1 MAKVSFGMIW
11 SVYGTQEVELPEDI
25 DTSNESEIKKYVE
38 STWDDI
44 PLPEGEYISGSD
56 VLDEDNGFEVEED
69 DEAEKEKEE

>member
-38 STWDDI
+38 SIWDDI

-56 VLDEDNGFEVEED
+56 VLDEDNSFEVEED